1 MTVDLAHA
9 HAARVRADHMVVE
22 SRQPALMLAEQ
33 LRLERRLP
41 VSWDVQAQLASGRK
55 HGLWTAA
62 VAVAIAPRSFP
73 YRPRPEH
80 TRNLTGSTARKLH
93 RLMFKRSSDNVTT
106 LDRGLEAACR

>member
-1 MTVDLAHA
+1 
-9 HAARVRADHMVVE
+9 MVVE

-33 LRLERRLP
+33 LRPERRLP
-41 VSWDVQAQLASGRK
+41 VSRDVQAQLASGREQ
-55 HGLWTAA
+55 GLWTAA
-62 VAVAIAPRSFP
+62 VAVTIAPRS